1 MQAGNMA
8 TDRSIEQSIP
18 GVRVFWWVF
27 AVRGGLAV
35 VFAVVLFLAS
45 SFLGIFFFDPV
56 TLVYMSLLLGSYVLG
71 NGLLLGVAA
80 GFGFEHH
87 LHLWWLTLC
96 ESCFALL
103 LGVYIG
109 ISLIM
114 TPESLAFLAG
124 IHALGT
130 GCFQTALAVKMR
142 QDRSIL
148 ILHVLTGVVSVAVGV
163 VFLQH
168 FHQAPRVT
176 TQVLSGYELFF
187 GITSI
192 VFALRLRT

>member
-1 MQAGNMA
+1 MA
-8 TDRSIEQSIP
+8 TDRAIEQP
-18 GVRVFWWVF
+18 VGAVRLFWWVF
-27 AVRGGLAV
+27 AVRGGLAI
-35 VFAVVLFLAS
+35 VFAIVLFLAS

-71 NGLLLGVAA
+71 NGLILGVAA

-87 LHLWWLTLC
+87 LHLWWLALC

-130 GCFQTALAVKMR
+130 GVFQGALAGKMR
-142 QDRSIL
+142 RDLPIQFL
-148 ILHVLTGVVSVAVGV
+148 LALTCVVSIALGV
-163 VFLQH
+163 VFLRH

-176 TQVLSGYELFF
+176 IQVLSAYELFC
-187 GITSI
+187 GLSSV
-192 VFALRLRT
+192 VFALRLRS

>member
-1 MQAGNMA
+1 MA
-8 TDRSIEQSIP
+8 TDRMIEQP
-18 GVRVFWWVF
+18 VVNVRMFWWVF

-35 VFAVVLFLAS
+35 VFAIVLFLAS

-71 NGLLLGVAA
+71 NALLLGIAA

-87 LHLWWLTLC
+87 VRLWWLALG

-109 ISLIM
+109 ISLMM

-130 GCFQTALAVKMR
+130 GCFQAALAVKVR
-142 QDRSIL
+142 QDRPIL
-148 ILHVLTGVVSVAVGV
+148 LLLGLAGVFSVALGIM
-163 VFLQH
+163 FLQH
-168 FHQAPRVT
+168 IHQAPRVT
-176 TQVLSGYELFF
+176 TQVLSGYELFC
-187 GITSI
+187 GLASI
-192 VFALRLRT
+192 GFALRLRS

>member
-1 MQAGNMA
+1 MA
-8 TDRSIEQSIP
+8 TDRAIEHP
-18 GVRVFWWVF
+18 VVTVRMFWWVF

-35 VFAVVLFLAS
+35 VFAIVLFLAS

-56 TLVYMSLLLGSYVLG
+56 TLVYMSLLLGFYVLG

-87 LHLWWLTLC
+87 LHLWWLALG
-96 ESCFALL
+96 ESCFELL

-109 ISLIM
+109 ISLMM

-130 GCFQTALAVKMR
+130 GFFQAALAMKMR
-142 QDRSIL
+142 EDRPIL
-148 ILHVLTGVVSVAVGV
+148 FLLGLAGVLSVVLGIA
-163 VFLQH
+163 FLQH

-176 TQVLSGYELFF
+176 TQVLSGYELFC
-187 GITSI
+187 GIASI
-192 VFALRLRT
+192 AFAVRLRS

>member
-1 MQAGNMA
+1 MA
-8 TDRSIEQSIP
+8 TDRAIEQP
-18 GVRVFWWVF
+18 VANVRMFWWVF

-35 VFAVVLFLAS
+35 VFAMVLFLAS

-87 LHLWWLTLC
+87 LHLRWLTLC

-109 ISLIM
+109 ISLIL

-124 IHALGT
+124 LHALGT
-130 GCFQTALAVKMR
+130 GCFQAASAVKMR
-142 QDRSIL
+142 QDRPIL
-148 ILHVLTGVVSVAVGV
+148 LLLGLAGVFSVALGIM
-163 VFLQH
+163 FLLH
-168 FHQAPRVT
+168 IHQAPRVT
-176 TQVLSGYELFF
+176 TQVLSGYELFC
-187 GITSI
+187 GLSSI
-192 VFALRLRT
+192 VFALRLRS

>member
-1 MQAGNMA
+1 MA
-8 TDRSIEQSIP
+8 TDRAIEQP
-18 GVRVFWWVF
+18 VANVRMFWWVF

-35 VFAVVLFLAS
+35 VFAMVLFLAS

-87 LHLWWLTLC
+87 LHLWWLALC

-109 ISLIM
+109 ISLMM

-130 GCFQTALAVKMR
+130 GCFQAALAVKMR
-142 QDRSIL
+142 RDLPIQFL
-148 ILHVLTGVVSVAVGV
+148 LALTAVVSVALGV

-168 FHQAPRVT
+168 VHQAPRVT
-176 TQVLSGYELFF
+176 TQVLSGYELFC
-187 GITSI
+187 GLCSI
-192 VFALRLRT
+192 VFALRLRS

>member
-1 MQAGNMA
+1 MA
-8 TDRSIEQSIP
+8 IDRALEQP
-18 GVRVFWWVF
+18 VQDLRMFWWVY

-35 VFAVVLFLAS
+35 VFAIVLFLAS

-71 NGLLLGVAA
+71 NGLLLGIAA

-87 LHLWWLTLC
+87 LHLWWLALC

-103 LGVYIG
+103 LAVYIG
-109 ISLIM
+109 ISMIM

-130 GCFQTALAVKMR
+130 GCFQAALVVKMR
-142 QDRSIL
+142 RDRAIQFL
-148 ILHVLTGVVSVAVGV
+148 LALTSVVSVVLGV

-187 GITSI
+187 GISSI
-192 VFALRLRT
+192 VFALRLRS

>member
-1 MQAGNMA
+1 MA
-8 TDRSIEQSIP
+8 TDRAIEQP
-18 GVRVFWWVF
+18 VANVRMFWWVF

-35 VFAVVLFLAS
+35 VFAMVLFLAS

-87 LHLWWLTLC
+87 LHLRWLTLC

-109 ISLIM
+109 ISLILSPVSPLHP
-114 TPESLAFLAG
+114 TNRRKSSDNRTTAG
-124 IHALGT
+124 YY
-130 GCFQTALAVKMR
+130 R
-142 QDRSIL
+142 R
-148 ILHVLTGVVSVAVGV
+148 LHMNTENK
-163 VFLQH
+163 H
-168 FHQAPRVT
+168 CIRVN
-176 TQVLSGYELFF
+176 SDYPYG
-187 GITSI
+187 
-192 VFALRLRT
+192 

>member
-1 MQAGNMA
+1 MA
-8 TDRSIEQSIP
+8 NDREIEQPIP
-18 GVRVFWWVF
+18 GLRMFWWVF
-27 AVRGGLAV
+27 AVRGGLAL

-80 GFGFEHH
+80 GFAFEHH
-87 LHLWWLTLC
+87 LHLWWLALC

-103 LGVYIG
+103 LGIYIG
-109 ISLIM
+109 ISMLM

-130 GCFQTALAVKMR
+130 GCFQAALAVKMR
-142 QDRSIL
+142 EDRL
-148 ILHVLTGVVSVAVGV
+148 NLFLLGLAGVVSVSVGII
-163 VFLQH
+163 FLEH
-168 FHQAPRVT
+168 FHQAPRAT
-176 TQVLSGYELFF
+176 TQALSAYEVFC
-187 GITSI
+187 GITLL
-192 VFALRLRT
+192 VFAFRLQR

>member
-1 MQAGNMA
+1 MA
-8 TDRSIEQSIP
+8 NDRELEQPIP
-18 GVRVFWWVF
+18 SLRMFWWAF

-80 GFGFEHH
+80 GFAFEHH

-109 ISLIM
+109 ISVLV
-114 TPESLAFLAG
+114 TPASLAFLAG

-130 GCFQTALAVKMR
+130 GCFQAALAVKMR
-142 QDRSIL
+142 EDRRNL
-148 ILHVLTGVVSVAVGV
+148 FLLGLAGLVSLSVGV
-163 VFLQH
+163 VFLKH
-168 FHQAPRVT
+168 FHQAPRTT
-176 TQVLSGYELFF
+176 TQALSAYEVFC

-192 VFALRLRT
+192 VFAFRLKR

>member
-1 MQAGNMA
+1 MA
-8 TDRSIEQSIP
+8 TDYAIEQP
-18 GVRVFWWVF
+18 VAAVRMFWWVF
-27 AVRGGLAV
+27 AVRGGLAI
-35 VFAVVLFLAS
+35 VFAIVLFLAS

-80 GFGFEHH
+80 GFGFEHEC
-87 LHLWWLTLC
+87 HLWWLALC

-109 ISLIM
+109 ISLMM

-130 GCFQTALAVKMR
+130 GCFQAGLAVKMR
-142 QDRSIL
+142 QDRPIL
-148 ILHVLTGVVSVAVGV
+148 IMLTFTGLVSVALGV

-168 FHQAPRVT
+168 YHQAPRVT

-192 VFALRLRT
+192 VFALRLRS

>member
-1 MQAGNMA
+1 MA
-8 TDRSIEQSIP
+8 TDRAIEQSLP
-18 GVRVFWWVF
+18 SVRMFWWVF

-35 VFAVVLFLAS
+35 VFAIVLFLAS

-80 GFGFEHH
+80 GFGLEHN
-87 LHLWWLTLC
+87 LHLWWLALC
-96 ESCFALL
+96 ESGFGLL

-109 ISLIM
+109 ISMMM

-130 GCFQTALAVKMR
+130 GFFQAALAVKMR
-142 QDRSIL
+142 RDLPIRFL
-148 ILHVLTGVVSVAVGV
+148 LALTSVVSVVLGV

-176 TQVLSGYELFF
+176 TQVLSGYELFCGF
-187 GITSI
+187 SSI
-192 VFALRLRT
+192 IFALRLRTE